1 MPNKTTNY
9 NLNKPT
15 MNENVDI
22 SVLNENMDI
31 IDAELNRRALKPTV
45 ITGTLSTGNTSI
57 TLSSDAITTNSVIDV
72 YTSIY
77 GVNPIETIVETGN
90 ITLTFDAQS
99 SDVAVRVEVR

>member
-1 MPNKTTNY
+1 MPNKTINY

-15 MNENVDI
+15 TNENVDI

-31 IDAELNRRALKPTV
+31 IDAELNKRALNPTV

-57 TLSSDAITTNSVIDV
+57 TLNNDAITTDSVIDV

-77 GVNPIETIVETGN
+77 GVNPIETIVETGS

-99 SDVAVRVEVR
+99 SAINIRIEVK